1 MNQPLPVE
9 GTDEPPQ
16 QKKYSLL
23 RVLHKCFGVQFYS
36 IGVLKLVGDGLGF
49 AGPLLLH
56 ELVTFIENKDGDT
69 ISGYT
74 YAGGL
79 CGAAL
84 VGEYLTFFF
93 LLFFFFILYVYF
105 ALMTMRDMIVV
116 IIYHYFQHLNQFQH
130 LHHYIFK
137 KLMLLLLQLPL
148 LLLL

>member
-1 MNQPLPVE
+1 MIIPVIKIALLFTVYKYNQQVNKTILMNQPLPVE
-9 GTDEPPQ
+9 GTDEIPK

-69 ISGYT
+69 ITGYT

-84 VGEYLTFFF
+84 VGECFIFVFLFYIFFF
-93 LLFFFFILYVYF
+93 SSLFCMSV
-105 ALMTMRDMIVV
+105 
-116 IIYHYFQHLNQFQH
+116 
-130 LHHYIFK
+130 LH
-137 KLMLLLLQLPL
+137 
-148 LLLL
+148 